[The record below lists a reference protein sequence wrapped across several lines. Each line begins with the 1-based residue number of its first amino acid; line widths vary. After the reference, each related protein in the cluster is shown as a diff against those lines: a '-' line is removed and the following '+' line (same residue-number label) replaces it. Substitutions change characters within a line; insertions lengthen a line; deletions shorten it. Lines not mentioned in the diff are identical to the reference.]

1 MPSLLAVCAVPSPGG
16 AEVVAVRLLR
26 RLAARGWAV
35 TLTTPGPG
43 ALRETARSEAW
54 RWEALPLGGLGRGAG
69 ARAVASLP
77 KARRLAGE
85 HDVVLLNGGVAAR
98 VLPAMGGGRRGPSGA
113 APRRGAA
120 PRTAL
125 FVHDLVGRVPPH
137 WRRADV
143 VLANSRATA
152 ARLAPLR
159 AEVVGVP
166 VEDPPAVDPPWA
178 RREGGPSGDAPDG
191 DPPGPDEG
199 RGPIVGF
206 VGRLEPRKAP
216 LDLVRAA
223 PAIRR
228 GRPDA
233 RIVLV
238 GAEPFGASRG
248 YAEAVRAARG
258 VEHFDWVDDAAGLM
272 RHLDVL
278 VVPSREEP
286 LGAVAA
292 EALAAGTPVVA
303 TRVGGLPEVV
313 EDGVTG
319 ALVEP
324 NRPADLAAAVL
335 RVLAD
340 RPRLAAA
347 ARARGE
353 GFDAAAFADRVEGL
367 LLGTVRSAAADPPGT
382 PGAS

>member
-1 MPSLLAVCAVPSPGG
+1 MPRLLAVCAVGSPGG

-26 RLAARGWAV
+26 RLAARGWDV

-43 ALRETARSEAW
+43 PLRDVARREAW
-54 RWEALPLGGLGRGAG
+54 GGEALPVGGLGRGSG
-69 ARAVASLP
+69 ARALGSFR
-77 KARRLAGE
+77 KARRLAAR

-98 VLPAMGGGRRGPSGA
+98 VLPAVRG
-113 APRRGAA
+113 

-125 FVHDLVGRVPPH
+125 FVHDLVDRVPAH

-143 VLANSRATA
+143 VLVNSRAA
-152 ARLAPLR
+152 AERLDGLQ

-166 VEDPPAVDPPWA
+166 VEAGDARPPW
-178 RREGGPSGDAPDG
+178 ETDSGPV
-191 DPPGPDEG
+191 
-199 RGPIVGF
+199 IGF

-228 GRPDA
+228 ALPDA
-233 RIVLV
+233 RIVVV
-238 GAEPFGASRG
+238 GGEPFGRRNG
-248 YAEAVRAARG
+248 YAEAVRASRE
-258 VEHFDWVDDAAGLM
+258 VEHYEWVDDAAGLM

-303 TRVGGLPEVV
+303 TKVGGLPEVI

-319 ALVEP
+319 ALVAP
-324 NRPADLAAAVL
+324 NRPAELARAVVE
-335 RVLAD
+335 VLARRAEMGD
-340 RPRLAAA
+340 A
-347 ARARGE
+347 AREHAAR
-353 GFDAAAFADRVEGL
+353 FDAEAFADRVERL
-367 LLGTVRSAAADPPGT
+367 LRP
-382 PGAS
+382 

>member
-1 MPSLLAVCAVPSPGG
+1 MPSLLAVCAVASPGG

-26 RLAARGWAV
+26 RLAARGWDV

-43 ALRETARSEAW
+43 PLHETARRQAW
-54 RWEALPLGGLGRGAG
+54 GWEALPLGGLGRGAG
-69 ARAVASLP
+69 ARAIASFA
-77 KARRLAGE
+77 KARRLAE
-85 HDVVLLNGGVAAR
+85 RHDAVLLNGGVAAR
-98 VLPAMGGGRRGPSGA
+98 VLPAVARA
-113 APRRGAA
+113 ARS
-120 PRTAL
+120 AL
-125 FVHDLVGRVPPH
+125 FVHDLVDRVPPH
-137 WRRADV
+137 WRLADV

-152 ARLAPLR
+152 ARLAPLP
-159 AEVVGVP
+159 AQVVGVP
-166 VEDPPAVDPPWA
+166 VELDPPLAAAPWEGAA
-178 RREGGPSGDAPDG
+178 RGDAPSAARG
-191 DPPGPDEG
+191 DTPSSA
-199 RGPIVGF
+199 RGDTPSGARGDTPSVIGF

-228 GRPDA
+228 ARPDA

-238 GAEPFGASRG
+238 GAEPFGRWRG
-248 YAEAVRAARG
+248 YAEAVRAARD
-258 VEHFDWVDDAAGLM
+258 VEHYDWVDDAAGLM

-319 ALVEP
+319 ALVAP
-324 NRPADLAAAVL
+324 NRPAELADAVV
-335 RVLAD
+335 RVLARRD
-340 RPRLAAA
+340 ELAAA
-347 ARARGE
+347 AKRRGAA
-353 GFDAAAFADRVEGL
+353 FDAGAFADRVEPL
-367 LLGTVRSAAADPPGT
+367 LTRRS
-382 PGAS
+382 GAP